1 MSSVNLVLDGI
12 KDLQLEFPD
21 GVPVNI
27 LLKDLNLSDEEL
39 KATLLS
45 MMDDGVIFIEEEYV
59 KLVEQVSED
68 DIVSVDNVGLDDSVN
83 VSDEK
88 LIIDEAKLKELTE
101 KELEGLEIIKVL
113 ADDSKRVS
121 KYLLE
126 GHFLYGDLKLS
137 PLGTY
142 NLILSLENKGLI
154 KHIKLSDG
162 EYYTF

>member
-1 MSSVNLVLDGI
+1 MSSVNLVLTGI

-27 LLKDLNLSDEEL
+27 LLEELNLSDDEL
-39 KATLLS
+39 KVTLLS
-45 MMDDGVIFIEEEYV
+45 LMDDGVIFIEEEYV

-68 DIVSVDNVGLDDSVN
+68 DMVGLDDSVT
-83 VSDEK
+83 VSDDTV
-88 LIIDEAKLKELTE
+88 LIDEEKIADLTE
-101 KELEGLEIIKVL
+101 RELEGLEIIKDLV
-113 ADDSKRVS
+113 DDSKRVS

-126 GHFLYGDLKLS
+126 GHFLYGNLKLG

-154 KHIKLSDG
+154 RHVRLSDG

>member
-27 LLKDLNLSDEEL
+27 LLEELDLSDDEL
-39 KATLLS
+39 KVTLLS
-45 MMDDGVIFIEEEYV
+45 LMDDGVIFIEEEYV
-59 KLVEQVSED
+59 KLVEQVSEND
-68 DIVSVDNVGLDDSVN
+68 MVGLDDPVN
-83 VSDEK
+83 FSDDIV
-88 LIIDEAKLKELTE
+88 LIDEEKISDLTE
-101 KELEGLEIIKVL
+101 RELEGLEIIKFL

-154 KHIKLSDG
+154 KHVRLSDG
-162 EYYTF
+162 EYYIY

>member
-21 GVPVNI
+21 GIPVNI
-27 LLKDLNLSDEEL
+27 LLEELNLSDDEL

-45 MMDDGVIFIEEEYV
+45 LMDDGVIFIEEEYV
-59 KLVEQVSED
+59 KLVEQVSEND
-68 DIVSVDNVGLDDSVN
+68 MVGLDDPVN
-83 VSDEK
+83 FSDDIV
-88 LIIDEAKLKELTE
+88 LIDEEKISDLTE
-101 KELEGLEIIKVL
+101 RELEGLETIKFL
-113 ADDSKRVS
+113 AVDSKRVS

-142 NLILSLENKGLI
+142 NIILSLENKGFI
-154 KHIKLSDG
+154 KHVRLSDG

>member
-27 LLKDLNLSDEEL
+27 LLEELDLSDDEL
-39 KATLLS
+39 KVTLLS
-45 MMDDGVIFIEEEYV
+45 LMDDGVIFIEEEYV
-59 KLVEQVSED
+59 KLVEQVSEND
-68 DIVSVDNVGLDDSVN
+68 MVGLDDPVN
-83 VSDEK
+83 FSDDIV
-88 LIIDEAKLKELTE
+88 LIDEEKISDLTE
-101 KELEGLEIIKVL
+101 RELEGLEIINFL

-154 KHIKLSDG
+154 KHVRLSDG
-162 EYYTF
+162 EYYIY

>member
-21 GVPVNI
+21 GIPVNI
-27 LLKDLNLSDEEL
+27 LLEELNLSDDEL

-45 MMDDGVIFIEEEYV
+45 LMDDGVIFIEEEYV

-68 DIVSVDNVGLDDSVN
+68 DMVSGDSVRLDDSVD
-83 VSDEK
+83 VSDETE
-88 LIIDEAKLKELTE
+88 LMDEEKIADLTE
-101 KELEGLEIIKVL
+101 RELEALELIKGL
-113 ADDSKRVS
+113 ADDSKHVS

-142 NLILSLENKGLI
+142 NIILSLENKGFI
-154 KHIKLSDG
+154 KHVRLSDG

>member
-21 GVPVNI
+21 GIPVNI
-27 LLKDLNLSDEEL
+27 LLEELNLSDDEL

-45 MMDDGVIFIEEEYV
+45 LMDDGVIFIEEEYV
-59 KLVEQVSED
+59 KLVEQVSEND
-68 DIVSVDNVGLDDSVN
+68 MVGLDDPVN
-83 VSDEK
+83 FSDDIV
-88 LIIDEAKLKELTE
+88 LIDEEKISDLTE
-101 KELEGLEIIKVL
+101 RELEGLEIIKFL

-142 NLILSLENKGLI
+142 NIILSLENKGFI
-154 KHIKLSDG
+154 KHVRLSDG

>member
-1 MSSVNLVLDGI
+1 MSSVILVLDKI

-21 GVPVNI
+21 GVPVYI
-27 LLKDLNLSDEEL
+27 LLEELDLSDDEL
-39 KATLLS
+39 KVTLLS
-45 MMDDGVIFIEEEYV
+45 LMDDGVIFIEEEYV
-59 KLVEQVSED
+59 KLVEQVSEND
-68 DIVSVDNVGLDDSVN
+68 MVGLDDPVN
-83 VSDEK
+83 FSDDIV
-88 LIIDEAKLKELTE
+88 LIDEEKISDLTE
-101 KELEGLEIIKVL
+101 RELEGLEIIKFL

-154 KHIKLSDG
+154 KHVRLSDG
-162 EYYTF
+162 EYYIY

>member
-1 MSSVNLVLDGI
+1 MDGI

-27 LLKDLNLSDEEL
+27 LLEELDLSDDEL
-39 KATLLS
+39 KVTLLS
-45 MMDDGVIFIEEEYV
+45 LMDDGVIFIEEEYV
-59 KLVEQVSED
+59 KLVEQVSEND
-68 DIVSVDNVGLDDSVN
+68 MVGLDDPVN
-83 VSDEK
+83 FSDDIV
-88 LIIDEAKLKELTE
+88 LIDEEKISDLTE
-101 KELEGLEIIKVL
+101 RELEGLEIIKFL

-154 KHIKLSDG
+154 KHVRLSDG
-162 EYYTF
+162 EYYIY

>member
-1 MSSVNLVLDGI
+1 MSSVDSVLDGI

-27 LLKDLNLSDEEL
+27 LLEELNLSDDEL
-39 KATLLS
+39 KVTLLS
-45 MMDDGVIFIEEEYV
+45 LMDDGVIFIEEEYV
-59 KLVEQVSED
+59 KLVEQVFED
-68 DIVSVDNVGLDDSVN
+68 DMVGLDDSVN
-83 VSDEK
+83 VSDDTV
-88 LIIDEAKLKELTE
+88 LIDEEKIVDLTE
-101 KELEGLEIIKVL
+101 RELEGLEIIKVL

-142 NLILSLENKGLI
+142 NLILSLENSGVN
-154 KHIKLSDG
+154 KHVRLSDG

>member
-1 MSSVNLVLDGI
+1 MSSVDLVLDGI

-27 LLKDLNLSDEEL
+27 LLEELNLSDDEL
-39 KATLLS
+39 KVTLLS
-45 MMDDGVIFIEEEYV
+45 LMDDGVIFIEEEYV

-68 DIVSVDNVGLDDSVN
+68 DMVGLDDSVN
-83 VSDEK
+83 VSDDTV
-88 LIIDEAKLKELTE
+88 LIDEEKIVDLTE
-101 KELEGLEIIKVL
+101 RELEGLEIIKVL

-142 NLILSLENKGLI
+142 NLILSLENKGFI
-154 KHIKLSDG
+154 KHVRLSDG

>member
-1 MSSVNLVLDGI
+1 MSSVDLVLDGI

-27 LLKDLNLSDEEL
+27 LLEELNLSDDEL
-39 KATLLS
+39 KVTLLS
-45 MMDDGVIFIEEEYV
+45 LMDDGVIFIEEEYV

-68 DIVSVDNVGLDDSVN
+68 DMVGLDDSVN
-83 VSDEK
+83 VSDDTV
-88 LIIDEAKLKELTE
+88 LIDEEKIVDLTE
-101 KELEGLEIIKVL
+101 RELEGLEIIKVL

-154 KHIKLSDG
+154 KHVRLSDG

>member
-1 MSSVNLVLDGI
+1 MSSVDLVLDGI

-27 LLKDLNLSDEEL
+27 LLEELNLSDDEL
-39 KATLLS
+39 KVTLLS
-45 MMDDGVIFIEEEYV
+45 LMDDGVIFIEEEYV

-68 DIVSVDNVGLDDSVN
+68 DMVGLDDSVN
-83 VSDEK
+83 VSDDTV
-88 LIIDEAKLKELTE
+88 LIDEEKIVDLTE
-101 KELEGLEIIKVL
+101 RELEGLEIIKVL
-113 ADDSKRVS
+113 ADDSKRVP

-142 NLILSLENKGLI
+142 NLILSLENKGFI
-154 KHIKLSDG
+154 KHVRLSDG